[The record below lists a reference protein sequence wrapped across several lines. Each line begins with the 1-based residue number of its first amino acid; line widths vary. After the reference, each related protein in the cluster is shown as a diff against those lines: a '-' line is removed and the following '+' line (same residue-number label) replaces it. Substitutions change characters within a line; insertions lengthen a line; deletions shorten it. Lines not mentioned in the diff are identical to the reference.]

1 MVATI
6 KSSKITLETLVL
18 YMYIQLW
25 HIEASQLNY
34 SAIPVSN
41 WTVLAKYDGEVN
53 ELDIKDTFKI
63 MI

>member
-1 MVATI
+1 
-6 KSSKITLETLVL
+6 
-18 YMYIQLW
+18 MYIQLW